1 MSAYRFERDRMVE
14 VAFANSAAE
23 AEVIRM
29 TLIAHGFEAALSPAA
44 AGYPSIDFVEGRHVL
59 VRMADE
65 HLVREVLRKLAAGEG
80 GRQKEPPAL

>member
-14 VAFANSAAE
+14 VAFANNAAE

-44 AGYPSIDFVEGRHVL
+44 SGYPSIDFVEGRHVL
-59 VRMADE
+59 VKMADE
-65 HLVREVLRKLAAGEG
+65 HRVREILRKLATGDGGKPKEG
-80 GRQKEPPAL
+80 RPV